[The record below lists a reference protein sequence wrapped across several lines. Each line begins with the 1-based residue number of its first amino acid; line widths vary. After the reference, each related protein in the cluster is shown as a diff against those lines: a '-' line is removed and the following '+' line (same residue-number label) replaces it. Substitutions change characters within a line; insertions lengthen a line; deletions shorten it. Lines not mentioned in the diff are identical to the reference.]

1 MRILI
6 RWNSETMNSFAGKLV
21 CTTTFLV
28 LTAVRVAGRMQKEVT
43 MKRGQIDTL
52 NSKLMWLEEAQQNI
66 TEVNSSVVDL
76 KLSNRGQ

>member
-1 MRILI
+1 MRIWI
-6 RWNSETMNSFAGKLV
+6 RWNSETMNSVAGKLA

-52 NSKLMWLEEAQQNI
+52 NSKLMWLEEVLQNI
-66 TEVNSSVVDL
+66 TEVNSSVVI
-76 KLSNRGQ
+76 